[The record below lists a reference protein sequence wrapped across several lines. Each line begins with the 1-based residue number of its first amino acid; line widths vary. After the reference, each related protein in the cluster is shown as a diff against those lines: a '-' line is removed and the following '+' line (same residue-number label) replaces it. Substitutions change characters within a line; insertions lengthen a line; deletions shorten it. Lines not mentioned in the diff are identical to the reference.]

1 MKSVSVLVPVFLCLS
16 NPVRLFRDDG
26 LWEMLWDTHLDLFLL
41 RHSKYAPLHRV
52 KMGAD
57 EYFNMVGENREN
69 GTILP
74 NRNTGGAAKSRPVTG
89 KIESVLLR
97 LWDMTFHGFDLYE
110 AGHARLGFSC
120 L

>member
-1 MKSVSVLVPVFLCLS
+1 MRILIFFLFAIL
-16 NPVRLFRDDG
+16 NTPPF
-26 LWEMLWDTHLDLFLL
+26 
-41 RHSKYAPLHRV
+41 HRI
-52 KMGAD
+52 KMGD
-57 EYFNMVGENREN
+57 GEYFNMIGENREN

-97 LWDMTFHGFDLYE
+97 LWDMTFHGFDLCE